1 MTESES
7 SSVAPARSGRLWLIA
22 GIVVA
27 LGGAFWLWKL
37 AEPRICILIYPAPP
51 GCNSAIP
58 YWLPY
63 IGIAL
68 IALLLIAMIVLA
80 VRNASTRSIVGTLI
94 AMVVVLAVF
103 VAVMYLAFAG
113 VFDLPQPPV

>member
-1 MTESES
+1 MTETQPQ
-7 SSVAPARSGRLWLIA
+7 APARSGLLWLLA

-51 GCNSAIP
+51 GCNSAVP

-68 IALLLIAMIVLA
+68 LALLLIALIVLT
-80 VRNASTRSIVGTLI
+80 VRRTGMRALVGTLI

-103 VAVMYLAFAG
+103 VAIMYLAFAG